1 MLQVV
6 GAHIAQG
13 RESSAIAVAQIEL
26 RRDEDNEAS
35 KPRKDWHYTVRFLER
50 ISPGTS
56 YPKLASRLG
65 EVCANVT
72 RLAGDRPTLVVNVTG
87 LGSPVT
93 DFLKDEVSYARRV
106 WAVHFN
112 HGDRRVEDRDRREVV
127 LGKAYLVS
135 RIKVLLVRGYLQLPE
150 TPDARR
156 LAEELLEYEIR
167 PGQVA
172 NDLPGAFKVGTRD
185 EFVTAVGLAVQ
196 KEPSASVYPGR
207 TFYHL

>member
-6 GAHIAQG
+6 GVHVAQG
-13 RESSAIAVAQIEL
+13 REFSAIAVAQIES
-26 RRDEDNEAS
+26 RRDEDREKS
-35 KPRKDWHYTVRFLER
+35 KPDWHYTVRFLER
-50 ISPGTS
+50 LSPGTS

-72 RLAGDRPTLVVNVTG
+72 RLAGGRPTLVVNVTG
-87 LGSPVT
+87 LGSPVA
-93 DFLKDEVSYARRV
+93 DFLKDEVSDADRV

-112 HGDRRVEDRDRREVV
+112 HGAERGEDRDRREVV

-150 TPDARR
+150 TPDARK

-185 EFVTAVGLAVQ
+185 ELVTAVGLAVQ
-196 KEPSASVYPGR
+196 RKPSATVFPGR
-207 TFYHL
+207 AYYHL